1 MGGRHGRRLALA
13 LATAV
18 LASSAAVGRAQFDFK
33 IVGAGVMDWSFLDA
47 ALTHPGN
54 DIAIGNTGFA
64 ELVVRC
70 ERGIDS
76 PLQVQLPEV
85 DIPDIWYD
93 NLDYY
98 LGTWNPT
105 SSGQGLY
112 CEAWEC
118 DNIIGC
124 ANSELSFMPPNPG
137 LGDDYMGIVRFDP
150 YDFRGDPVKIYTTTH
165 DGQNKVALAV
175 RCDYCYTWAQN
186 QALPN
191 QKPPPGIGDTVSA
204 PPSSGIPGG
213 GGGFA
218 PKPPPMQQL
227 PPPPATAPPPTT
239 TPPPLPP
246 PPLPPSPPPP
256 STPPPPPTP
265 PPPSTPPPP
274 PTPPPPS
281 TPPPST
287 PPPPPMPPPP
297 TPPSTPPSTPPP
309 PPPLPQTQPP
319 PTPSPGNQSPPSG
332 DGVAQSTETK
342 PVVTLRGEKTMYVRQ
357 GDAFNDPGVTASG
370 AQDEDLSS
378 SVYVVGSVDTSTVG
392 EYRLRYVATNSQGER
407 GFKVRIVE
415 VVPAGAPLPTPPSPP
430 PSTTS
435 PPATTG
441 SPPSQYDGLFPSQP
455 PPSAS
460 TTSPVSGPSE
470 GQGAGDNGSPQAPP
484 PSGSGSGGSQTLGI
498 PAAPQSPLG
507 GGGAN
512 SHNGPSPVSP
522 STPTAPPGSAERVQ
536 PGQAPSPL
544 PSQPSRQPSSRH
556 PHHGVGGGGSRPRH
570 RDAGLNNFDGSGG
583 REGGGEGK
591 KDEKKGGVNKVALG
605 VSLGLVFAILAL
617 AAAAYLLCLRRNRR
631 RGYECALEGGPLP
644 AYRGPLRRIV
654 AGSQAKSAG
663 PGLTEPLQA
672 SYVTENPLANG
683 RYTTAAGEDLGV
695 VRAQGLRDVE
705 RGYVAEGT
713 GQPVRTVLTGGWNPS
728 SSSS

>member
-1 MGGRHGRRLALA
+1 M
-13 LATAV
+13 
-18 LASSAAVGRAQFDFK
+18 
-33 IVGAGVMDWSFLDA
+33 
-47 ALTHPGN
+47 
-54 DIAIGNTGFA
+54 
-64 ELVVRC
+64 
-70 ERGIDS
+70 
-76 PLQVQLPEV
+76 
-85 DIPDIWYD
+85 
-93 NLDYY
+93 
-98 LGTWNPT
+98 
-105 SSGQGLY
+105 
-112 CEAWEC
+112 
-118 DNIIGC
+118 
-124 ANSELSFMPPNPG
+124 
-137 LGDDYMGIVRFDP
+137 
-150 YDFRGDPVKIYTTTH
+150 
-165 DGQNKVALAV
+165 
-175 RCDYCYTWAQN
+175 
-186 QALPN
+186 
-191 QKPPPGIGDTVSA
+191 
-204 PPSSGIPGG
+204 
-213 GGGFA
+213 
-218 PKPPPMQQL
+218 
-227 PPPPATAPPPTT
+227 
-239 TPPPLPP
+239 
-246 PPLPPSPPPP
+246 
-256 STPPPPPTP
+256 
-265 PPPSTPPPP
+265 
-274 PTPPPPS
+274 
-281 TPPPST
+281 
-287 PPPPPMPPPP
+287 
-297 TPPSTPPSTPPP
+297 
-309 PPPLPQTQPP
+309 
-319 PTPSPGNQSPPSG
+319 
-332 DGVAQSTETK
+332 AQSTETK

-484 PSGSGSGGSQTLGI
+484 PSGSGSGGSQTLRI